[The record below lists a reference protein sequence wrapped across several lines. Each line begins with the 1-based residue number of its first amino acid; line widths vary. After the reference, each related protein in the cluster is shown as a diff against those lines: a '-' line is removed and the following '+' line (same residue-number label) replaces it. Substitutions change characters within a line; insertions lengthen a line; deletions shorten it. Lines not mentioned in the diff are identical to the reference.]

1 MKEVLLISL
10 NSIRAKKLLVEIGL
24 LDVVCC

>member
-10 NSIRAKKLLVEIGL
+10 NSIRAKKLLVEIGF